1 MPKPSRRN
9 PFKAG
14 GQPARQFDHMLKL
27 YAEGRRDI
35 LRLGPARC
43 MGNNM
48 AVAFWRG
55 YDSIP
60 RTPLPTSPARCPAR
74 NAPLDNA
81 ACEDFFGRLK
91 NELFYPR
98 NWKGVTIAQ
107 FIEMVDDYIRWYN
120 EKRIKISL
128 GSLSPIEYRVSLGL
142 AA

>member
-1 MPKPSRRN
+1 MTKPFSVSAAVPKPSRRN

-60 RTPLPTSPARCPAR
+60 RTPLPTSPAQCPTR
-74 NAPLDNA
+74 YAPLTTQPA
-81 ACEDFFGRLK
+81 KTSSG
-91 NELFYPR
+91 
-98 NWKGVTIAQ
+98 G
-107 FIEMVDDYIRWYN
+107 
-120 EKRIKISL
+120 
-128 GSLSPIEYRVSLGL
+128 
-142 AA
+142 